1 VLTVLAAAS
10 VAPAAVVE
18 FVAVGV
24 GMSFGAL
31 GAGAQ
36 VGAQL
41 VALAGG
47 IRFRDIVRSELI
59 KFRSTRPGPLTVAAS
74 LVADADTG
82 MLFGQ
87 VLGSNQGG

>member
-1 VLTVLAAAS
+1 MPSRLPCPVHSGMATRKPPAGKAAAPERP
-10 VAPAAVVE
+10 V
-18 FVAVGV
+18 
-24 GMSFGAL
+24 
-31 GAGAQ
+31 
-36 VGAQL
+36 
-41 VALAGG
+41 

-59 KFRSTRPGPLTVAAS
+59 KFRSTRPGPLIVAAS